1 MVKNKRS
8 KPKNKTAEIS
18 EKKVGELVALAHQ
31 GTMESIKKI
40 SDFTKTAKNKNLK
53 AMAEIAKD
61 EAEYFYY
68 SPTSEQEEKD
78 LLLAKIIRDR
88 EDHLTMDLKCQAG
101 AAKFELE
108 KLDLARE
115 IHKKLLK
122 SLPKTKQKDWQY
134 YFSEDHYQ
142 TIANR
147 LQEIE
152 KDIDYETNWIETA
165 KKIIKTK
172 KYLNLPPDFF
182 KHYHWDYEGIDFW
195 PNDSVLQKNNEIS
208 DDNFN

>member
-108 KLDLARE
+108 KLDLKVAVFNNCE
-115 IHKKLLK
+115 KPGIYNGVEYKKFQDLL
-122 SLPKTKQKDWQY
+122 
-134 YFSEDHYQ
+134 
-142 TIANR
+142 TI
-147 LQEIE
+147 L
-152 KDIDYETNWIETA
+152 
-165 KKIIKTK
+165 
-172 KYLNLPPDFF
+172 
-182 KHYHWDYEGIDFW
+182 
-195 PNDSVLQKNNEIS
+195 S
-208 DDNFN
+208 